1 MKNRVIVCI
10 AVIAL
15 LLSGCQINTPGT
27 TTDPANVDS
36 SIQFAPEKNAQNKYL
51 MGTTNFQEADGFFL
65 GTAGFE
71 DYLLYYDKASGISG
85 VLCADPSCVHDGKEC
100 GGNMGGGLS
109 LSYYDGKLYWV
120 GPEGSAFMKDYLWQ
134 SDLSGMNRKKIM
146 EIPRDEII
154 MPYQPQRYVIHQ
166 GKLYI
171 MGSASVVDGTQTGK
185 RKSLLSIP
193 LTGDEGFTTVYDEV
207 LSNAIDDER
216 YIFVDGFIYIYI
228 STFNEVSSTT
238 NLTVTK
244 VDIAKNTSEV
254 VYQENDVT
262 DILGNIWVT
271 ENHEI
276 YLTGSTRTE
285 TEAYLW
291 KLEKGE
297 KTEITSWSGEE
308 ISPPDVMDGI
318 VLCLSYDN
326 DIRWADIR
334 DLTGKTIYS
343 GKLFPDVI
351 PELEHDPNDIPS
363 KVGWENSYSIG
374 LIGGDAEKLIFEL
387 VGEEGSK
394 LDRKIVDYTILLD
407 LTDNMKATIL
417 WSSKE

>member
-1 MKNRVIVCI
+1 MKRSIFVIVI
-10 AVIAL
+10 AIAL
-15 LLSGCQINTPGT
+15 LLSGCQNNSRSGSA
-27 TTDPANVDS
+27 DFDDLSQFPA
-36 SIQFAPEKNAQNKYL
+36 EKNAQNKYL
-51 MGTTNFQEADGFFL
+51 MGVTNFQEADGFFL
-65 GTAGFE
+65 GTVGFE
-71 DYLLYYDKASGISG
+71 ELLLYYDKASGISG
-85 VLCADPSCVHDGKEC
+85 VLCADPSCAHDGKEC
-100 GGNMGGGLS
+100 GGNIGGGLS

-120 GPEGSAFMKDYLWQ
+120 GPEDSQLQKDYLWQ

-146 EIPRDEII
+146 EISWDEIR

-171 MGSASVVDGTQTGK
+171 MGSASVVEGTQTGK

-193 LTGDEGFTTVYDEV
+193 LTGEDGFTTVYDEV
-207 LSNAIDDER
+207 LSNAVDNER
-216 YIFVDGFIYIYI
+216 YIFVDGFVYI
-228 STFNEVSSTT
+228 SMETFDDMSSRD
-238 NLTVTK
+238 LTITK

-254 VYQENDVT
+254 IYQET
-262 DILGNIWVT
+262 DMTEYLGNIWVT

-276 YLTGSTRTE
+276 YLTGSTDK
-285 TEAYLW
+285 EAYLW
-291 KLEKGE
+291 KLENGA
-297 KTEITSWSGEE
+297 KTEITSWSGER
-308 ISPPDVMDGI
+308 ISTPNVMDGI

-363 KVGWENSYSIG
+363 KVGWGNTYGTG
-374 LIGGDAEKLIFEL
+374 LVGGDAEKLIFDL
-387 VGEEGSK
+387 SGEEGSK
-394 LDRKIVDYTILLD
+394 LNRKIVHYTILLD

-417 WSSKE
+417 WSSED

>member
-1 MKNRVIVCI
+1 MKKIITVMI
-10 AVIAL
+10 AFVL
-15 LLSGCQINTPGT
+15 FLSGCTHG
-27 TTDPANVDS
+27 TTDPTNVDDP
-36 SIQFAPEKNAQNKYL
+36 IIYAPEKNAQNKYL
-51 MGTTNFQEADGFFL
+51 MGTANFQETDGFFL
-65 GTAGFE
+65 GTAKVNG
-71 DYLLYYDKASGISG
+71 YLLYYDKASGISG

-100 GGNMGGGLS
+100 GGNIGGDLS
-109 LSYYDGKLYWV
+109 LSYYDGKLFWV

-146 EIPRDEII
+146 EIPMDEII

-207 LSNAIDDER
+207 FPNAIDDER
-216 YIFVDGFIYIYI
+216 YIFVDGFIYIYM
-228 STFNEVSSTT
+228 SSFNEESSTK

-244 VDIAKNTSEV
+244 VDIAKNTLEV
-254 VYQENDVT
+254 VYQENNVT

-276 YLTGSTRTE
+276 YLTGSTKTK

-291 KLEKGE
+291 KLENGE
-297 KTEITSWSGEE
+297 KIEITSWSADSLS
-308 ISPPDVMDGI
+308 IPDVIDGI
-318 VLCLSYDN
+318 VLCLSYD
-326 DIRWADIR
+326 DGIRWADIR
-334 DLTGKTIYS
+334 DFTGKTIYS
-343 GKLFPDVI
+343 GKLFPEGI
-351 PELEHDPNDIPS
+351 PELEYDPNDIPS
-363 KVGWENSYSIG
+363 KVGLGNTYGTG
-374 LIGGDAEKLIFEL
+374 LVGGDAEKLIFDL
-387 VGEEGSK
+387 SGEEGSK
-394 LDRKIVDYTILLD
+394 LNRKIVHYTILLD

>member
-1 MKNRVIVCI
+1 MKKGIFAVVVAIV
-10 AVIAL
+10 L
-15 LLSGCQINTPGT
+15 LLSGCQNNTPSVT
-27 TTDPANVDS
+27 NPKDADDP
-36 SIQFAPEKNAQNKYL
+36 IQFAPEKNAQNKYL
-51 MGTTNFQEADGFFL
+51 GGFTNFQEADGFFL
-65 GTAGFE
+65 GTAEVNG
-71 DYLLYYDKASGISG
+71 YLLYYDKASGISG

-100 GGNMGGGLS
+100 GGNIGGVLS

-154 MPYQPQRYVIHQ
+154 TPYQPQQYVIHQ

-193 LTGDEGFTTVYDEV
+193 LTGDEGFTTVYDKV
-207 LSNAIDDER
+207 LPNAIDDER
-216 YIFVDGFIYIYI
+216 YIFVDGFIYI
-228 STFNEVSSTT
+228 SMETFDDMSSRD
-238 NLTVTK
+238 LTITK

-254 VYQENDVT
+254 IYQET
-262 DILGNIWVT
+262 DMTEYLGNIWVT

-276 YLTGSTRTE
+276 YLTGSTDK
-285 TEAYLW
+285 EAYLW
-291 KLEKGE
+291 KLENGV
-297 KTEITSWSGEE
+297 KTEITSWSGER
-308 ISPPDVMDGI
+308 ISTPNVMDGI

-351 PELEHDPNDIPS
+351 PELEHDPNDIS
-363 KVGWENSYSIG
+363 SVVGRGNTYYTG
-374 LIGGDAEKLIFEL
+374 LIGGDAEKLIYHL
-387 VGEEGSK
+387 SGEEGSK
-394 LDRKIVDYTILLD
+394 LNRKFVDYTILLD

>member
-1 MKNRVIVCI
+1 
-10 AVIAL
+10 
-15 LLSGCQINTPGT
+15 
-27 TTDPANVDS
+27 
-36 SIQFAPEKNAQNKYL
+36 
-51 MGTTNFQEADGFFL
+51 
-65 GTAGFE
+65 
-71 DYLLYYDKASGISG
+71 
-85 VLCADPSCVHDGKEC
+85 
-100 GGNMGGGLS
+100 
-109 LSYYDGKLYWV
+109 
-120 GPEGSAFMKDYLWQ
+120 
-134 SDLSGMNRKKIM
+134 
-146 EIPRDEII
+146 
-154 MPYQPQRYVIHQ
+154 
-166 GKLYI
+166 

-207 LSNAIDDER
+207 LPNAVDNER
-216 YIFVDGFIYIYI
+216 YIFVDGFIYILYMY
-228 STFNEVSSTT
+228 SFDEESFTYNFS
-238 NLTVTK
+238 VTK

-254 VYQENDVT
+254 VYLENDVT

-276 YLTGSTRTE
+276 YLTGSTKTD

-291 KLEKGE
+291 KLENGE
-297 KTEITSWSGEE
+297 KIEITSWSGER
-308 ISPPDVMDGI
+308 ISTPDVMDEI

-363 KVGWENSYSIG
+363 VVGRGNTYSAG
-374 LIGGDAEKLIFEL
+374 LIGGDAEKLIYHL
-387 VGEEGSK
+387 SGEEGSK
-394 LDRKIVDYTILLD
+394 LDRIFVDYTILLD

>member
-1 MKNRVIVCI
+1 MKKEFFAVVVAIV
-10 AVIAL
+10 L
-15 LLSGCQINTPGT
+15 LLSGCQNNTPSVT
-27 TTDPANVDS
+27 NPTDADDP
-36 SIQFAPEKNAQNKYL
+36 IQFAPEKNAQNKYL
-51 MGTTNFQEADGFFL
+51 MGYTNFQEADGFFL
-65 GTAGFE
+65 GTAEVNG
-71 DYLLYYDKASGISG
+71 YLLYYDKASGISG

-100 GGNMGGGLS
+100 GGNIGGNLS

-120 GPEGSAFMKDYLWQ
+120 GPEGSAYMKDYLWQ

-146 EIPRDEII
+146 EIPWDEIR

-193 LTGDEGFTTVYDEV
+193 LTGDGGFTTVYDKI
-207 LSNAIDDER
+207 LPNAIDNER
-216 YIFVDGFIYIYI
+216 YIFVDGFVYI
-228 STFNEVSSTT
+228 SMETFDDMSSRD
-238 NLTVTK
+238 LTITK

-276 YLTGSTRTE
+276 YLTGSTDK
-285 TEAYLW
+285 EAYLW
-291 KLEKGE
+291 KLENGE

-326 DIRWADIR
+326 DIQWADIR

-351 PELEHDPNDIPS
+351 PELEYDPNDIPS

-374 LIGGDAEKLIFEL
+374 LIGGDAEKLIFDL
-387 VGEEGSK
+387 SGEEGSK
-394 LDRKIVDYTILLD
+394 LNRKIVHYTILLD

>member
-1 MKNRVIVCI
+1 MKKIITVMI
-10 AVIAL
+10 AFVL
-15 LLSGCQINTPGT
+15 FLSGCTHG
-27 TTDPANVDS
+27 TTDPNNVDDP
-36 SIQFAPEKNAQNKYL
+36 IKYAPEKNAQNKYL
-51 MGTTNFQEADGFFL
+51 MGYTNFQEADGFFL
-65 GTAGFE
+65 GTAEVNG
-71 DYLLYYDKASGISG
+71 YLLYYDKASGISG

-100 GGNMGGGLS
+100 GGNIGGDLS

-120 GPEGSAFMKDYLWQ
+120 GPEGSEFMIDYLWQ

-146 EIPRDEII
+146 EIPGDEIN

-193 LTGDEGFTTVYDEV
+193 LTGEDGFTTVYDEV
-207 LSNAIDDER
+207 LPNAVDNER
-216 YIFVDGFIYIYI
+216 YIFVDGFVYI
-228 STFNEVSSTT
+228 SMETFDDMSSRD
-238 NLTVTK
+238 LTITK

-254 VYQENDVT
+254 IYQET
-262 DILGNIWVT
+262 DMTEYLGNIWVT

-276 YLTGSTRTE
+276 YLTGSTDK
-285 TEAYLW
+285 EAYLW
-291 KLEKGE
+291 KLENGV
-297 KTEITSWSGEE
+297 KTEITSWSGER
-308 ISPPDVMDGI
+308 ISTPNVMDGI

-351 PELEHDPNDIPS
+351 PELEHDPNDIS
-363 KVGWENSYSIG
+363 SVVGRGNTYYTG
-374 LIGGDAEKLIFEL
+374 LIGGDAEKLIYHL
-387 VGEEGSK
+387 SGEEGSK
-394 LDRKIVDYTILLD
+394 LDRKFVDYTILLD

>member
-1 MKNRVIVCI
+1 MEKEFFAVVVAIV
-10 AVIAL
+10 L
-15 LLSGCQINTPGT
+15 LLSGCQNNTPSVT
-27 TTDPANVDS
+27 NPTDADDP
-36 SIQFAPEKNAQNKYL
+36 IQFAPEKNAQNKYL
-51 MGTTNFQEADGFFL
+51 MGDTNFLETDGFFL
-65 GTAGFE
+65 GTADLNG
-71 DYLLYYDKASGISG
+71 YLLYYDKASGISG
-85 VLCADPSCVHDGKEC
+85 VLCADPSCAHDSYEC
-100 GGNMGGGLS
+100 GGKIGGDWS
-109 LSYYDGKLYWV
+109 LSYYEGKLYWV
-120 GPEGSAFMKDYLWQ
+120 GQEGSAFMKDYLWQ

-193 LTGDEGFTTVYDEV
+193 LTGDGGFTTVYDKI
-207 LSNAIDDER
+207 LPNAIDNER
-216 YIFVDGFIYIYI
+216 YIFVDGFIYIYM
-228 STFNEVSSTT
+228 SSFNAESSAN

-276 YLTGSTRTE
+276 YLTGSTKTE

-291 KLEKGE
+291 KLENGE
-297 KTEITSWSGEE
+297 KIEITSWSGER
-308 ISPPDVMDGI
+308 ISTPDVIDGI
-318 VLCLSYDN
+318 VLCLSYEN

-363 KVGWENSYSIG
+363 VVGWDNAYSIG
-374 LIGGDAEKLIFEL
+374 LIGGDAEKLIYHL
-387 VGEEGSK
+387 SGEEGSK
-394 LDRKIVDYTILLD
+394 LDRKFVDYTILLD

>member
-1 MKNRVIVCI
+1 M
-10 AVIAL
+10 
-15 LLSGCQINTPGT
+15 
-27 TTDPANVDS
+27 
-36 SIQFAPEKNAQNKYL
+36 
-51 MGTTNFQEADGFFL
+51 
-65 GTAGFE
+65 
-71 DYLLYYDKASGISG
+71 
-85 VLCADPSCVHDGKEC
+85 LCADPSCAHDGKEC
-100 GGNMGGGLS
+100 GGNMGGDLS

-120 GPEGSAFMKDYLWQ
+120 GSEGAELQKRYLWQ

-146 EIPRDEII
+146 EIPWEDII

-207 LSNAIDDER
+207 FPNAIDDER
-216 YIFVDGFIYIYI
+216 YIFVDGFIYIYM
-228 STFNEVSSTT
+228 SSFNEESSTK

-244 VDIAKNTSEV
+244 ADIAKNTLEV
-254 VYQENDVT
+254 VYQENNVT

-276 YLTGSTRTE
+276 YLTGSTKTE

-291 KLEKGE
+291 KLENGE
-297 KTEITSWSGEE
+297 KIEITSWSADSLS
-308 ISPPDVMDGI
+308 IPDVIDGI
-318 VLCLSYDN
+318 VLCLSYD
-326 DIRWADIR
+326 DGIRWADIR

-343 GKLFPDVI
+343 GKLFPEGI
-351 PELEHDPNDIPS
+351 PELEYDPNDIPS
-363 KVGWENSYSIG
+363 KVGWGNTYGTG
-374 LIGGDAEKLIFEL
+374 LVGGDAEKLIFDL
-387 VGEEGSK
+387 SGEEGSK
-394 LDRKIVDYTILLD
+394 LNRKIVHYTILLD

-417 WSSKE
+417 WSSED

>member
-1 MKNRVIVCI
+1 MKRMIAGIVVIV
-10 AVIAL
+10 L

-51 MGTTNFQEADGFFL
+51 MGATNFQEADGFFL
-65 GTAGFE
+65 GTVGVE

-85 VLCADPSCVHDGKEC
+85 VLCADPSCAHDGKEC
-100 GGNMGGGLS
+100 GGNIGGGLS

-120 GPEGSAFMKDYLWQ
+120 GPEDSQLQKDYLWQ

-146 EIPRDEII
+146 EISWDEIR

-171 MGSASVVDGTQTGK
+171 MGSASVVEGTQTGK

-193 LTGDEGFTTVYDEV
+193 LTGDEGFKTVYDEV

-262 DILGNIWVT
+262 GILGNIWVT

-297 KTEITSWSGEE
+297 KTEITSWSGER
-308 ISPPDVMDGI
+308 ISTPDVMDGI

-326 DIRWADIR
+326 DIRWTDIR

-351 PELEHDPNDIPS
+351 PELEHDPNDIS
-363 KVGWENSYSIG
+363 SVVGRGNTYYTE
-374 LIGGDAEKLIFEL
+374 LIGGDAEKLIYHL
-387 VGEEGSK
+387 SGEEGSK
-394 LDRKIVDYTILLD
+394 LNRKFVDYTILLD

>member
-1 MKNRVIVCI
+1 MKKIITVMI
-10 AVIAL
+10 AFVL
-15 LLSGCQINTPGT
+15 FLSGCTHG
-27 TTDPANVDS
+27 TTDPTNVDDP
-36 SIQFAPEKNAQNKYL
+36 IQFAPEKNAQNKYL
-51 MGTTNFQEADGFFL
+51 GGFTNFLETDGFFL
-65 GTAGFE
+65 GTADLNG
-71 DYLLYYDKASGISG
+71 YLLYYDKASGISG
-85 VLCADPSCVHDGKEC
+85 VLCADPSCAHDSYEC
-100 GGNMGGGLS
+100 GGKIGGDLS

-120 GPEGSAFMKDYLWQ
+120 GPEGSAYMKDYLWQ

-146 EIPRDEII
+146 EIPWDEIR

-193 LTGDEGFTTVYDEV
+193 LTGDEGFATVYDEV
-207 LSNAIDDER
+207 FPNAVDNER
-216 YIFVDGFIYIYI
+216 YIFVDGFIYILYMY
-228 STFNEVSSTT
+228 SFDEESFTYNFS
-238 NLTVTK
+238 VTK

-254 VYQENDVT
+254 VYQENDIT

-276 YLTGSTRTE
+276 YLTGSTKTE

-291 KLEKGE
+291 KLENGE
-297 KTEITSWSGEE
+297 KIEITSWSGERL
-308 ISPPDVMDGI
+308 STPDVMDEI

-363 KVGWENSYSIG
+363 EVGLDNSYSIG

-387 VGEEGSK
+387 SGEEGSK
-394 LDRKIVDYTILLD
+394 LDRKFVDYTILLD
-407 LTDNMKATIL
+407 LTENMKATIL

>member
-1 MKNRVIVCI
+1 MKKVFFAVVVAIV
-10 AVIAL
+10 L
-15 LLSGCQINTPGT
+15 LLSGCQNNTPSVT
-27 TTDPANVDS
+27 NPTDADDP
-36 SIQFAPEKNAQNKYL
+36 IQFAPEKNAQNKYL
-51 MGTTNFQEADGFFL
+51 MGATNFQEADGYFL
-65 GTAGFE
+65 GTAEVNG
-71 DYLLYYDKASGISG
+71 YLLYYDKASGISG
-85 VLCADPSCVHDGKEC
+85 VLCADPSCVHDGNDC
-100 GGNMGGGLS
+100 GGNIGGDLS

-120 GPEGSAFMKDYLWQ
+120 GPEGSDFMIDYLWQ
-134 SDLSGMNRKKIM
+134 SDLSGMNRTKIM
-146 EIPRDEII
+146 EIPQDEII
-154 MPYQPQRYVIHQ
+154 VPYQPQRYVIHQ

-207 LSNAIDDER
+207 LPNAIDNER
-216 YIFVDGFIYIYI
+216 YTFVDGFIYIYM
-228 STFNEVSSTT
+228 SSSNEESSTK

-244 VDIAKNTSEV
+244 VDISKNTSEV
-254 VYQENDVT
+254 IYQEDDVT

-276 YLTGSTRTE
+276 YLTGSTDK
-285 TEAYLW
+285 EAYLW
-291 KLEKGE
+291 KLENGVKS
-297 KTEITSWSGEE
+297 EITSWSGVR
-308 ISPPDVMDGI
+308 ISTPNVMDGI

-351 PELEHDPNDIPS
+351 PELEHDPNDTPS
-363 KVGWENSYSIG
+363 VVGRGNTYSTG
-374 LIGGDAEKLIFEL
+374 LIGGDAEKLIYHL
-387 VGEEGSK
+387 IGEEGSK
-394 LDRKIVDYTILLD
+394 QNRKIVHYTILLD

>member
-1 MKNRVIVCI
+1 MKKIITVMI
-10 AVIAL
+10 AFVL
-15 LLSGCQINTPGT
+15 FLSGCTHG
-27 TTDPANVDS
+27 TTDPINVDDP
-36 SIQFAPEKNAQNKYL
+36 IIYAPEKNAQNKYL
-51 MGTTNFQEADGFFL
+51 GGVTNFQEADGFFL
-65 GTAGFE
+65 GTAEVNG
-71 DYLLYYDKASGISG
+71 YLLYYDKASGISG

-100 GGNMGGGLS
+100 GGNIGGVLS

-146 EIPRDEII
+146 EIPSDEII
-154 MPYQPQRYVIHQ
+154 IPYQPQRYVIHQ

-193 LTGDEGFTTVYDEV
+193 LTGEDGFTTVYDEV
-207 LSNAIDDER
+207 LPNAVDNER
-216 YIFVDGFIYIYI
+216 YIFVDGFVYI
-228 STFNEVSSTT
+228 SMETFDDMSSRD
-238 NLTVTK
+238 LTITK

-254 VYQENDVT
+254 IYQET
-262 DILGNIWVT
+262 DMTEYLGNIWVT

-276 YLTGSTRTE
+276 YLTGSTDK
-285 TEAYLW
+285 EAYLW
-291 KLEKGE
+291 KLENGV
-297 KTEITSWSGEE
+297 KTEITSWSGER
-308 ISPPDVMDGI
+308 ISTPNVMDGI
-318 VLCLSYDN
+318 VLCLSYD
-326 DIRWADIR
+326 DGIRWADIR

-363 KVGWENSYSIG
+363 VVGLDNAYSTG
-374 LIGGDAEKLIFEL
+374 LIGGDAEKLIYHL
-387 VGEEGSK
+387 SGEEGSK
-394 LDRKIVDYTILLD
+394 LNRKIVHYTILLD

>member
-1 MKNRVIVCI
+1 MKKIITVMI
-10 AVIAL
+10 AFVL
-15 LLSGCQINTPGT
+15 FLSGCTHG
-27 TTDPANVDS
+27 TTDPINVDDP
-36 SIQFAPEKNAQNKYL
+36 IIYAPEKNAQNKYL
-51 MGTTNFQEADGFFL
+51 GGFTNFQEADGFFL
-65 GTAGFE
+65 GTAEVNG
-71 DYLLYYDKASGISG
+71 YLLYYDKASGISG
-85 VLCADPSCVHDGKEC
+85 VLCADPSCVHNGKEC
-100 GGNMGGGLS
+100 GGNIGGVLS

-193 LTGDEGFTTVYDEV
+193 LTGDEGFTTVYDKV
-207 LSNAIDDER
+207 LPNAIDDER
-216 YIFVDGFIYIYI
+216 YIFVDGFIYIYM
-228 STFNEVSSTT
+228 SSFNEESSTQ

-271 ENHEI
+271 DNHEI
-276 YLTGSTRTE
+276 YLTGSTDK
-285 TEAYLW
+285 EAYLW
-291 KLEKGE
+291 KLENGV
-297 KTEITSWSGEE
+297 KTEITSWSGERV
-308 ISPPDVMDGI
+308 STPDVMDEI

-363 KVGWENSYSIG
+363 VVGWGNTYSTG
-374 LIGGDAEKLIFEL
+374 LIGGDAGKLIYHL
-387 VGEEGSK
+387 SGEEGSK
-394 LDRKIVDYTILLD
+394 QNRKFVDYTILLD

>member
-1 MKNRVIVCI
+1 MKKIIIIMLATV
-10 AVIAL
+10 L
-15 LLSGCQINTPGT
+15 LLSGCTHG
-27 TTDPANVDS
+27 TTDPTNVDDP
-36 SIQFAPEKNAQNKYL
+36 IQFAPEKNAQNKYL
-51 MGTTNFQEADGFFL
+51 MGETNFLETDGFFL
-65 GTAGFE
+65 GTADLNG
-71 DYLLYYDKASGISG
+71 YLLYYDKASGISG
-85 VLCADPSCVHDGKEC
+85 VLCADPSCAHDSYEC
-100 GGNMGGGLS
+100 GGKIGGDWS
-109 LSYYDGKLYWV
+109 LSYYEGKLYWV
-120 GPEGSAFMKDYLWQ
+120 GQEGSAFMKDYLWQ

-146 EIPRDEII
+146 EIPMDEII
-154 MPYQPQRYVIHQ
+154 MPYQPQQYVIHQ
-166 GKLYI
+166 GKFYI

-207 LSNAIDDER
+207 FPNAIDDER
-216 YIFVDGFIYIYI
+216 YIFVDGFIYIYM
-228 STFNEVSSTT
+228 SSFNEESSTK

-244 VDIAKNTSEV
+244 VDIAKNTLEV
-254 VYQENDVT
+254 VYQENNVT

-271 ENHEI
+271 KNHEI
-276 YLTGSTRTE
+276 YLTGSTK

-291 KLEKGE
+291 KLENGE
-297 KTEITSWSGEE
+297 KIEITSWSGER
-308 ISPPDVMDGI
+308 ISTPDVIDGI
-318 VLCLSYDN
+318 VLCLSYEN

-363 KVGWENSYSIG
+363 VVGWDNAYSTG
-374 LIGGDAEKLIFEL
+374 LIGGDAEKLIYHL
-387 VGEEGSK
+387 SGEEGSK
-394 LDRKIVDYTILLD
+394 LNRKIVHYTILLD